1 MNPHAFRR
9 RSRLSLSPLILAL
22 GVVAWTCLLRAP
34 AMAAP
39 PEPETSGALLK
50 PGDRVAWIG
59 SSSTRIGV
67 WTGTAE
73 FLLQTRHPELDLKF
87 QRFTTGGGTF
97 ATGLEH
103 LDEWLSEFDPTVVVF
118 NYGGND
124 AGAGRKG
131 LAQFHKNMD
140 DCIEK
145 VQDSGAR
152 VILVTPQAA
161 DVRRS
166 GAQPAA
172 NRTLYAESM
181 LSLGRQR
188 GLTVIDV
195 HHPLDLLQR
204 AGEQADADYTI
215 LKDKIHLTNPAY
227 VAWGYFFYDALNLP
241 LVRSEAVLSADGE
254 VLATENCEIANVNS
268 GENSIAFTRLDQVL
282 PILPPGPLPPRL
294 YVPLE
299 SHSLYRLSVTGFES
313 GAYEIR
319 CEGQILGVADAD
331 ALGVGVNL
339 NALLLESGKPAP
351 WDDLAQSVWEG
362 KDLNLIGKTRW
373 KFEIRKR

>member
-1 MNPHAFRR
+1 
-9 RSRLSLSPLILAL
+9 
-22 GVVAWTCLLRAP
+22 
-34 AMAAP
+34 
-39 PEPETSGALLK
+39 
-50 PGDRVAWIG
+50 
-59 SSSTRIGV
+59 
-67 WTGTAE
+67 
-73 FLLQTRHPELDLKF
+73 
-87 QRFTTGGGTF
+87 
-97 ATGLEH
+97 
-103 LDEWLSEFDPTVVVF
+103 
-118 NYGGND
+118 
-124 AGAGRKG
+124 
-131 LAQFHKNMD
+131 MD

-227 VAWGYFFYDALNLP
+227 VAWGYYFYDALNLP
-241 LVRSEAVLSADGE
+241 LVRTEAVLSADGE
-254 VLATENCEIANVNS
+254 VLATENCEIENVKS
-268 GENSIAFTRLDQVL
+268 GENSLTFTRLDRVL

-299 SHSLYRLSVTGFES
+299 SHSLYRLSVTGLES
-313 GAYEIR
+313 GEYEIR